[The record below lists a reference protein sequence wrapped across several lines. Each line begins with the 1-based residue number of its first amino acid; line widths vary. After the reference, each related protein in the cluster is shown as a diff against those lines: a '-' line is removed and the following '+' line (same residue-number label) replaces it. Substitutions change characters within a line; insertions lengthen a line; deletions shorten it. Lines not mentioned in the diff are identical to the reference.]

1 MKRNLDGIFLL
12 DKPLGGSSN
21 HALQRVKRLFNA
33 AKAGH
38 TGSLDPLATGMLPIC
53 FGEATKFS
61 QHLLDANKIYEVT
74 AMLGVR
80 TDTGDA
86 EGQVIASGFNAS
98 ANLSEIHDSLLG
110 HPSPRGTPAQRS
122 ESCISLERLMQVLKS
137 FLGEIQQVP
146 PMHSALKHKGR
157 PLYEYARN
165 GITIDRP
172 ARTVTIYQ
180 LELINIGQEDLPL
193 PLADVGAAGWSP
205 SENTISLR
213 VHCSKGTYIRSLI
226 DDIGEALGC
235 GAHVTA
241 LRRTMVEPFDAYP
254 MMTFEELEAS
264 TDRDQYLLPM
274 DAALTAWPHHIL
286 NDEMAL
292 KLLQGKLI
300 TLPSAPQPL
309 PTCFYSEAG
318 QFLGVGTIDQD
329 GQVSNKRLVNIAL
342 LK

>member
-1 MKRNLDGIFLL
+1 MKRDLHGIFLL

-86 EGQVIASGFNAS
+86 EGQVIACSNVG
-98 ANLSEIHDSLLG
+98 ANVSEIQDSLLG
-110 HPSPRGTPAQRS
+110 HPSPSGTPARRS
-122 ESCISLERLMQVLKS
+122 EPCISLERLMQVLQS
-137 FLGEIQQVP
+137 FLGVIQQVP

-172 ARTVTIYQ
+172 ARTVTIFS
-180 LELINIGQEDLPL
+180 LELT
-193 PLADVGAAGWSP
+193 DVGATGWSP
-205 SENTISLR
+205 SENIIRLR

-226 DDIGEALGC
+226 DDIGETLGC

-241 LRRTMVEPFDAYP
+241 LRRTMVEPFESCP
-254 MMTFEELEAS
+254 MITFEELEAS
-264 TDRDQYLLPM
+264 TDRDHYLLPM
-274 DAALTAWPHHIL
+274 DAALVSWPRQIL
-286 NDEMAL
+286 SDDVA
-292 KLLQGKLI
+292 KQLLQGKLI
-300 TLPSAPQPL
+300 TLASASQSSSS
-309 PTCFYSEAG
+309 CFYRETG
-318 QFLGVGTIDQD
+318 QFLGVGAIDEN
-329 GQVSNKRLVNIAL
+329 GLVTNKRLVGMVL
-342 LK
+342 SGLFS

>member
-1 MKRNLDGIFLL
+1 MKRELNGIFLL

-21 HALQRVKRLFNA
+21 HALQRVKRLFGA

-61 QHLLDANKIYEVT
+61 QHLLDANKVYEVT

-86 EGQVIASGFNAS
+86 EGQVIRSCRGESSLA
-98 ANLSEIHDSLLG
+98 EIL
-110 HPSPRGTPAQRS
+110 
-122 ESCISLERLMQVLKS
+122 QVLPK
-137 FLGEIQQVP
+137 FTGVIQQIP

-172 ARTVTIYQ
+172 ARTVTIYS
-180 LELINIGQEDLPL
+180 LELIDMKQAQDLPL
-193 PLADVGAAGWSP
+193 Q
-205 SENTISLR
+205 TFSLR

-241 LRRTMVEPFDAYP
+241 LRRTMVEPFESYP
-254 MMTFEELEAS
+254 MITFEELEAS
-264 TDRDQYLLPM
+264 PDRDQYLLPM
-274 DAALTAWPHHIL
+274 DAALTSWPRQIL
-286 NDEMAL
+286 SNEMAI

-300 TLPSAPQPL
+300 TVTPMIYLISV
-309 PTCFYSEAG
+309 CFYSESG
-318 QFLGVGTIDQD
+318 RFLGVGVVDQD
-329 GQVSNKRLVNIAL
+329 GQVKNKRLIGIVLTEL
-342 LK
+342 LV

>member
-1 MKRNLDGIFLL
+1 MKRDLHGIFLL

-86 EGQVIASGFNAS
+86 EGQVIASGFNTS
-98 ANLSEIHDSLLG
+98 AYVSEVQDSLLG
-110 HPSPRGTPAQRS
+110 HPSPSGTSARRS
-122 ESCISLERLMQVLKS
+122 EPCISLERLMQVLKS
-137 FLGEIQQVP
+137 FLGVIQQVP

-172 ARTVTIYQ
+172 ARTVTIFS
-180 LELINIGQEDLPL
+180 LEL
-193 PLADVGAAGWSP
+193 AGRGEKFFAPTS
-205 SENTISLR
+205 SQNHITLR

-226 DDIGEALGC
+226 DDIGETLGC

-254 MMTFEELEAS
+254 MITFEELEAS
-264 TDRDQYLLPM
+264 SDRDHYLLPM
-274 DAALTAWPHHIL
+274 DAALVSWPCQIL
-286 NDEMAL
+286 SDDVA
-292 KLLQGKLI
+292 KQLLQGKLI
-300 TLPSAPQPL
+300 ELAPASQPTS
-309 PTCFYSEAG
+309 TCFYSETG
-318 QFLGVGTIDQD
+318 QFLGVGTIDQA
-329 GQVSNKRLVNIAL
+329 GQVLNKRLVGTVL
-342 LK
+342 SGLFP

>member
-1 MKRNLDGIFLL
+1 MKRELNGIFLL

-86 EGQVIASGFNAS
+86 EGKIISSSGG
-98 ANLSEIHDSLLG
+98 ELG
-110 HPSPRGTPAQRS
+110 FTP
-122 ESCISLERLMQVLKS
+122 ERLMQVLQS
-137 FLGEIQQVP
+137 FVGVIQQIP

-157 PLYEYARN
+157 PLYEYARK
-165 GITIDRP
+165 GETIERP
-172 ARTVTIYQ
+172 ARTVTIYS
-180 LELINIGQEDLPL
+180 LELLG
-193 PLADVGAAGWSP
+193 AGAAGWSP
-205 SENTISLR
+205 SENTLSLR

-226 DDIGEALGC
+226 DDIGEVLGC

-241 LRRTMVEPFDAYP
+241 LRRTMVEPFELCP
-254 MMTFEELEAS
+254 MITFEELEAS
-264 TDRDQYLLPM
+264 IDRDAYLLPM
-274 DAALTAWPHHIL
+274 DAALVSWPRQIL
-286 NDEMAL
+286 NNEIAI
-292 KLLQGKLI
+292 KLLQGKLVV
-300 TLPSAPQPL
+300 LAPAPDNV
-309 PTCFYSEAG
+309 PACFYSEAG
-318 QFLGVGTIDQD
+318 QFLGVGTIDEN
-329 GQVSNKRLVNIAL
+329 GQVTHKRLVGMVL
-342 LK
+342 SGLFSSSL